1 MDFWTISEFQQ
12 FIKTTENDITAKAIF
27 NLFFYSG
34 IKEGELLALTF
45 EDFNFKN
52 NTVSINKNYARIN
65 GQDLIQEPKTPKS
78 KRIVS
83 LPKPIMDTILEY
95 VKHLYEYKSTER
107 LFFVT
112 KNYLHR
118 EMNKYITLAGVK
130 RIRVHIFAIVTQ
142 VC

>member
-65 GQDLIQEPKTPKS
+65 GQDLIQEPKTC
-78 KRIVS
+78 
-83 LPKPIMDTILEY
+83 L
-95 VKHLYEYKSTER
+95 LYTSR
-107 LFFVT
+107 CV
-112 KNYLHR
+112 
-118 EMNKYITLAGVK
+118 
-130 RIRVHIFAIVTQ
+130 
-142 VC
+142 